1 MLSKAILCLLAASL
15 MTGGCARLSRPSP
28 PPIPPLSPS
37 LARPCPMLT
46 EPPPAS
52 YDLWQD
58 WMQSEV
64 LKKYGLCAA
73 RHAATVAAWPQ

>member
-1 MLSKAILCLLAASL
+1 
-15 MTGGCARLSRPSP
+15 
-28 PPIPPLSPS
+28 
-37 LARPCPMLT
+37 MLT